1 MWRLRRGGPS
11 RASSGHFTTAMPKS
25 SADDELARECV
36 RTYAELRRATGVL
49 HDDVGS
55 LLAVAGLRLQLLSM
69 DFPAASARVAEA
81 AEALE
86 GVMEHVRKLSREL
99 EPSPVRRTGLKNAL
113 QDLAESFAE
122 SLATSGGAG
131 VTVRYT
137 ATVNLAALAADAVYR
152 AIASAVTAAWVA
164 PGVTRIAISV
174 SGSRSLTARV
184 AHDGRQRYAS
194 RELAAAGLLARHSG
208 LGFEIIS
215 RHNKTKR
222 GTIVVIQYAGRRTA
236 GG

>member
-1 MWRLRRGGPS
+1 
-11 RASSGHFTTAMPKS
+11 MPKP
-25 SADDELARECV
+25 SAAEDELARECV

-55 LLAVAGLRLQLLSM
+55 GLAVAGLRLQLLGM
-69 DFPAASARVAEA
+69 DFPAARARAAEA
-81 AEALE
+81 AEAIE

-113 QDLAESFAE
+113 LDLAESFGE

-131 VTVRYT
+131 VTVGYT
-137 ATVNLAALAADAVYR
+137 TTMNLAPLAADAVYR

-164 PGVTRIAISV
+164 PGVTRIAVSV

-184 AHDGRQRYAS
+184 AHDGGQRYAS
-194 RELAAAGLLARHSG
+194 RELAAAELLARHSG
-208 LGFEIIS
+208 LGFEV
-215 RHNKTKR
+215 RKKQNKTER
-222 GTIVVIQYAGRRTA
+222 GTIVVIQYAGRRTT